1 MESSKH
7 VTVDSVD
14 CWVCWRN
21 RWSNTSCWEYALW
34 CASWNHD
41 SRARVSL
48 VIVVMGTH
56 SHAQDTSI
64 TLNHFAWTKF
74 KSMQSTIAELLFLS
88 GHLVNY
94 NTVCHGNGT
103 LIMDLM
109 TWKAG
114 YGPMAHGRDVYSS
127 RYRSAV
133 LTMLMISYDITP
145 VQW

>member
-1 MESSKH
+1 MLLLTLL
-7 VTVDSVD
+7 TVEFVGGIDEATLPVGSMLFGVQ
-14 CWVCWRN
+14 
-21 RWSNTSCWEYALW
+21 
-34 CASWNHD
+34 SWNHD
-41 SRARVSL
+41 SRAHVSL

-109 TWKAG
+109 T
-114 YGPMAHGRDVYSS
+114 
-127 RYRSAV
+127 
-133 LTMLMISYDITP
+133 
-145 VQW
+145 

>member
-1 MESSKH
+1 MKQHFLLGVCSLVCIMES
-7 VTVDSVD
+7 
-14 CWVCWRN
+14 R
-21 RWSNTSCWEYALW
+21 L
-34 CASWNHD
+34 
-41 SRARVSL
+41 SRARSL

-109 TWKAG
+109 T
-114 YGPMAHGRDVYSS
+114 
-127 RYRSAV
+127 
-133 LTMLMISYDITP
+133 
-145 VQW
+145 